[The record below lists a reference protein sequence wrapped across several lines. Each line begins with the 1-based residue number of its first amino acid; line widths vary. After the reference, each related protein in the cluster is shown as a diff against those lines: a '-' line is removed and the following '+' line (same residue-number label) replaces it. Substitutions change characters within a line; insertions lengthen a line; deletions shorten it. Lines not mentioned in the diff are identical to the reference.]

1 MDLELDLIPEYS
13 TDQGLFQRVSPRLV
27 AANHILELSSLD
39 LQEQIENEINDN
51 PALERVEVPMCQT
64 CGSEMIGSICPVCIQ
79 RQKHDDL
86 PEDSSD
92 WNDRDYQAREY
103 VAADDEFDPLT
114 RVASEETLAEKL
126 LGDLRP
132 LIDQRD
138 LPIAELL
145 VGSLDDKGYL
155 SWSIQDVAVQLDVD
169 ESRVRNIL
177 SHLQTL
183 EPIGIGSRNLREC
196 LLVQLRY
203 LAERGISQPYAEE
216 IISDY
221 LYELGERKF
230 SRIAHNLKITIADV
244 AAVSDFAKERLNPHP
259 GHGFALTN
267 LRDRDSRAMY
277 VLPDV
282 IVTRTADG
290 FDVEVVESKR
300 FALRINSMY
309 RTLSSSTTGGEGPLS
324 SEEREHIRQ
333 YVHRAKQFI
342 ANISQ
347 RRQTL
352 SKITW
357 AIVEHQQDFLAR
369 GIRYLQPLSRAAIA
383 AKLGIH
389 ESTVSRATAAKHIML
404 PDGETI
410 PYSHFFTPSLSV
422 KDVMKEIIE
431 REPDSLTDADIASR
445 LADRGIHIARR
456 TVAKYRAQLD
466 ILPSRLRA

>member
-1 MDLELDLIPEYS
+1 LELELDLFPDLS
-13 TDQGLFQRVSPRLV
+13 ADQRQLQKVSPRLV

-39 LQEQIENEINDN
+39 LQAQIESELNDN
-51 PALERVEVPMCQT
+51 PALERVEVPTCQT

-79 RQKHDDL
+79 RQKNDE
-86 PEDSSD
+86 PTEDSSD
-92 WNDRDYQAREY
+92 WYERDYAAREY
-103 VAADDEFDPLT
+103 LAVDDEFDPLT
-114 RVASEETLAEKL
+114 RVASEETIAERL
-126 LGDLRP
+126 LSDLRP
-132 LIDQRD
+132 LIDERD

-145 VGSLDDKGYL
+145 VGSLDEKGYL
-155 SWSIQDVAVQLDVD
+155 SWSTQDVAVQLDVD
-169 ESRVRNIL
+169 ESRVRNVL
-177 SHLQTL
+177 AHLQTL

-196 LLVQLRY
+196 LLIQLRY

-216 IISDY
+216 VISDY

-230 SRIAHNLKITIADV
+230 SRIARNLGISVADV
-244 AAVSDFAKERLNPHP
+244 SAVSEFAKSRLNPHP
-259 GHGFALTN
+259 GHGFAITN

-277 VLPDV
+277 ILPDV
-282 IVTRTADG
+282 IISRTTDG

-309 RTLSSSTTGGEGPLS
+309 RTLSSTPGGEAPLS
-324 SEEREHIRQ
+324 GEEREHIRQ
-333 YVHRAKQFI
+333 YVQRAKLFI

-352 SKITW
+352 HKITW
-357 AIVEHQQDFLAR
+357 AIVEHQQDFLAH

-404 PDGETI
+404 PDGEII

-422 KDVMKEIIE
+422 KDVMKEIID
-431 REPDSLTDADIASR
+431 REPQSLTDAEIADR
-445 LADRGIHIARR
+445 LAERGIQIARR
-456 TVAKYRAQLD
+456 TVAKYRSQLD

>member
-1 MDLELDLIPEYS
+1 VDLELDLIPEYS
-13 TDQGLFQRVSPRLV
+13 TDQGQFQRVSPRLV

-39 LQEQIENEINDN
+39 LQAQIENELNDN
-51 PALERVEVPMCQT
+51 PALERVDVPMCQT

-79 RQKHDDL
+79 RQKNDL

-92 WNDRDYQAREY
+92 WYERDYQAREY

-126 LGDLRP
+126 LSDLRP

-196 LLVQLRY
+196 LLIQLRY

-309 RTLSSSTTGGEGPLS
+309 RTLSSSAGSEGPLS

-352 SKITW
+352 NKITW
-357 AIVEHQQDFLAR
+357 AIVEHQQDFLSR

>member
-1 MDLELDLIPEYS
+1 VDLELDLIPEYS
-13 TDQGLFQRVSPRLV
+13 TDQGQLQRVSPRLV

-39 LQEQIENEINDN
+39 LQEQIENELNDN
-51 PALERVEVPMCQT
+51 PALERVEVPTCQT

-79 RQKHDDL
+79 RQKSDL

-92 WNDRDYQAREY
+92 WYERDYQAREY

-126 LGDLRP
+126 LSDLRP

-169 ESRVRNIL
+169 ESRVRSVL

-196 LLVQLRY
+196 LLIQLRY

-230 SRIAHNLKITIADV
+230 SRIAHKLKIAIADV

-309 RTLSSSTTGGEGPLS
+309 RTLSSSAGGEGPLS
-324 SEEREHIRQ
+324 GEEREHIRQ

-357 AIVEHQQDFLAR
+357 AIVEHQQDFLSR

>member
-1 MDLELDLIPEYS
+1 VELELDLIPEYS
-13 TDQGLFQRVSPRLV
+13 TDQRQLQKVSPRLV

-39 LQEQIENEINDN
+39 LQAQIENEINDN
-51 PALERVEVPMCQT
+51 PALERVEVPTCQT

-79 RQKHDDL
+79 RQKKDDQSEEASDWYERDL
-86 PEDSSD
+86 PT
-92 WNDRDYQAREY
+92 RELI
-103 VAADDEFDPLT
+103 AADDDFDPLT
-114 RVASEETLAEKL
+114 RIASEETIAERL
-126 LGDLRP
+126 LSDLRP
-132 LIDQRD
+132 LIDQSD

-169 ESRVRNIL
+169 ESRVRNVL
-177 SHLQTL
+177 SQLQTL

-196 LLVQLRY
+196 LLIQLRY
-203 LAERGISQPYAEE
+203 LAERGITQPYAEE

-221 LYELGERKF
+221 LYELGERKL
-230 SRIAHNLKITIADV
+230 SRIAHNLKIDIADV
-244 AAVSDFAKERLNPHP
+244 AAVSDFAKDRLNPHP
-259 GHGFALTN
+259 GHGFAVTN
-267 LRDRDSRAMY
+267 LKDRDSRAMY

-282 IVTRTADG
+282 IVTRTVDG
-290 FDVEVVESKR
+290 FEVEVVESKR

-309 RTLSSSTTGGEGPLS
+309 RSLSTSLGSNSPLS
-324 SEEREHIRQ
+324 TEEREHIRQ
-333 YVHRAKQFI
+333 YVHRAKLFI

-357 AIVEHQQDFLAR
+357 AIVEHQQEFLSR
-369 GIRYLQPLSRAAIA
+369 GIRYLRPLSRAAIA
-383 AKLGIH
+383 ADLSIH
-389 ESTVSRATAAKHIML
+389 ESTVSRATAAKHVML
-404 PDGETI
+404 PDGEII

-431 REPDSLTDADIASR
+431 REPQSLTDAEIADR

>member
-1 MDLELDLIPEYS
+1 VELELDLTLDYS
-13 TDQGLFQRVSPRLV
+13 TDQRQLQKVSPRLV

-39 LQEQIENEINDN
+39 LQAQIENELHDN
-51 PALERVEVPMCQT
+51 PALERVEVPTCQT

-79 RQKHDDL
+79 RQKHDE
-86 PEDSSD
+86 PGADSAD
-92 WNDRDYQAREY
+92 WYERDSPTRELI
-103 VAADDEFDPLT
+103 AADDDFDPLT
-114 RVASEETLAEKL
+114 RVASEETIAERL
-126 LGDLRP
+126 LGDLRA
-132 LIDQRD
+132 LIDQQD

-169 ESRVRNIL
+169 ESRVRNAL
-177 SHLQTL
+177 SQLQTL

-196 LLVQLRY
+196 LLIQLKY
-203 LAERGISQPYAEE
+203 LAERGITQPFAED

-230 SRIAHNLKITIADV
+230 SRIAHSLKIDLVDV
-244 AAVSDFAKERLNPHP
+244 AAVSDFVKERLNPHP
-259 GHGFALTN
+259 GHGFAQTN
-267 LRDRDSRAMY
+267 LKDRDSRAMY
-277 VLPDV
+277 ILPDV

-309 RTLSSSTTGGEGPLS
+309 RSLNTSLGSDAPLS
-324 SEEREHIRQ
+324 AEEREHIRQ
-333 YVHRAKQFI
+333 YVHRAKLFI

-369 GIRYLQPLSRAAIA
+369 GIRYLRPLSRAAIA
-383 AKLGIH
+383 LDLGIH
-389 ESTVSRATAAKHIML
+389 ESTVSRATAAKHVML
-404 PDGETI
+404 PDGEII

-431 REPDSLTDADIASR
+431 REPRSLTDAEIAER
-445 LADRGIHIARR
+445 LAERDIHIARR

>member
-1 MDLELDLIPEYS
+1 VELELELIPEFS
-13 TDQGLFQRVSPRLV
+13 ADQRQLQKVSPRLV

-39 LQEQIENEINDN
+39 LQAQIENELNDN
-51 PALERVEVPMCQT
+51 PALERIEVPTCQA

-79 RQKHDDL
+79 RQKHEE
-86 PEDSSD
+86 PTEDSSD
-92 WNDRDYQAREY
+92 WYERDYQAREY
-103 VAADDEFDPLT
+103 LAADDDFDPLT
-114 RVASEETLAEKL
+114 RVASEETIAERL
-126 LGDLRP
+126 LSDLRP

-145 VGSLDDKGYL
+145 VGSLDEKGYL
-155 SWSIQDVAVQLDVD
+155 TWSIQDVAVQLDVD
-169 ESRVRNIL
+169 ESRVRNVL
-177 SHLQTL
+177 THLQTL

-196 LLVQLRY
+196 LLIQLSF
-203 LAERGISQPYAEE
+203 LAERGVSQPYAEE

-230 SRIAHNLKITIADV
+230 SRIAHNLRISVEDV
-244 AAVSDFAKERLNPHP
+244 SAVSEFAKSRLNPHP

-267 LRDRDSRAMY
+267 LRDRDSHAMY
-277 VLPDV
+277 ILPDV
-282 IVTRTADG
+282 VVSQTADG
-290 FDVEVVESKR
+290 FEVEVVESKR

-309 RTLSSSTTGGEGPLS
+309 RTLSSSVTGDAPLS
-324 SEEREHIRQ
+324 IEEREHIRQ
-333 YVHRAKQFI
+333 YVHRAKLFI

-352 SKITW
+352 NKITW
-357 AIVEHQQDFLAR
+357 AIVEQQQDFLAH

-383 AKLGIH
+383 TTLGIH
-389 ESTVSRATAAKHIML
+389 ESTVSRATAAKHVML
-404 PDGETI
+404 PDGEII

-431 REPDSLTDADIASR
+431 REPRSLTDAAIADR
-445 LADRGIHIARR
+445 LADRGIQIARR